1 MVSEPPAKLTSLEKL
16 GTLMWE
22 KTPRPQSLTVH
33 LPALGAA
40 AKWQALKYSKK
51 DEDWSQSRK
60 KSEGE
65 T

>member
-16 GTLMWE
+16 ETLMWE
-22 KTPRPQSLTVH
+22 MTPRSQSLRVH
-33 LPALGAA
+33 LPAVGTA
-40 AKWQALKYSKK
+40 AKWQALKYFKK
-51 DEDWSQSRK
+51 GEDWSQSRK